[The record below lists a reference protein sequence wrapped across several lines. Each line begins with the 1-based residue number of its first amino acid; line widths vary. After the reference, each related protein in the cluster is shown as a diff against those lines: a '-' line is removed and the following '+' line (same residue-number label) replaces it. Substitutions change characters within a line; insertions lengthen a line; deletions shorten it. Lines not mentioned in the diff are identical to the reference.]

1 MSKLLGAGG
10 NGPAAGQPQRFAGFA
25 QEAGL
30 LLGRIE
36 QHDIQVRPRDGER
49 NSREPSARPDVN
61 QPCAHGN
68 AGFDDAQRIG
78 EMLDRD
84 AAGIGDAGEVHALVR
99 VEQELGEALQ
109 PLDGLGVELD
119 VQGLHGLNQSA
130 AKFGA
135 ISHRAWLSAP
145 DKAARSIR
153 LRLRTALPAP

>member
-1 MSKLLGAGG
+1 
-10 NGPAAGQPQRFAGFA
+10 
-25 QEAGL
+25 
-30 LLGRIE
+30 
-36 QHDIQVRPRDGER
+36 
-49 NSREPSARPDVN
+49 
-61 QPCAHGN
+61 
-68 AGFDDAQRIG
+68 
-78 EMLDRD
+78 MLDRD